1 MDRPPRKRVRRE
13 GTFGKFDNTQ
23 WPDGSN
29 ETIAT
34 LARERDEARAALRKY
49 GYHTAECEL
58 SFISGQRC
66 TCGLE
71 EALAPTEGKADEP
84 SRG

>member
-34 LARERDEARAALRKY
+34 LARARDEARERNDNLSEELR
-49 GYHTAECEL
+49 TVLIELAEVREFAKRLSEEL
-58 SFISGQRC
+58 NGEDDS
-66 TCGLE
+66 
-71 EALAPTEGKADEP
+71 
-84 SRG
+84 